1 MKKSMI
7 LCALLL
13 VVPLWAAAQEAIHFV
28 AGTPAQPG
36 LSQKTIDALRLKTEQ
51 ILARNNAGAAPAHG
65 AFVLQPELRLG
76 EVKKTEGL
84 LREVTLVGGEFSL
97 TARNRYDGSIYG
109 TAVIEVQGDAAGSRE
124 EALSSL
130 ISGIKVTDPAFVRF
144 IRTTRKRIAEHYE
157 QNCPAILKQ
166 AQALVAAG
174 KGEEASDYLSAVP
187 ATAPCYDEV
196 IALLER
202 LYKDKPVD
210 APRLPDA
217 APTDPAPE
225 AQPVPAEPV
234 EEATPDPAAPQPE
247 ADPQTEYK
255 VAVSCDDLTFELV
268 ACEGNETAEAIRI
281 YVRFTNTG
289 ATNDGAT
296 IRMTSAIAPNGATF
310 TNFSQVE
317 VKGCT
322 SWTYGNKMPKGV
334 KIGKV
339 FEIKRVRSAFDALSY
354 VEMMVD
360 DCKVIIRDLPVKWK

>member
-13 VVPLWAAAQEAIHFV
+13 VVPLWAAAQETIHFV

-51 ILARNNAGAAPAHG
+51 ILARNNAGADPAHG
-65 AFVLQPELRLG
+65 AFVVQPELRLG

-130 ISGIKVTDPAFVRF
+130 ISSIKVTDPAFVRF

-166 AQALVAAG
+166 AQALMAAG
-174 KGEEASDYLSAVP
+174 KGEEASDYLTAVP

-202 LYKDKPVD
+202 LNKNKPQE

-217 APTDPAPE
+217 TPTTPVPE
-225 AQPVPAEPV
+225 AQPAPAEPV
-234 EEATPDPAAPQPE
+234 AARSFR
-247 ADPQTEYK
+247 K
-255 VAVSCDDLTFELV
+255 V
-268 ACEGNETAEAIRI
+268 
-281 YVRFTNTG
+281 
-289 ATNDGAT
+289 
-296 IRMTSAIAPNGATF
+296 
-310 TNFSQVE
+310 
-317 VKGCT
+317 K
-322 SWTYGNKMPKGV
+322 
-334 KIGKV
+334 
-339 FEIKRVRSAFDALSY
+339 
-354 VEMMVD
+354 
-360 DCKVIIRDLPVKWK
+360 